1 MVGKPIPKLSDQI
14 RTVVETSG
22 VSGYRISAETGIDKA
37 ALSRFLSGER
47 GLSME
52 SLDLLAGYFEVKIVA
67 PERPKQA

>member
-1 MVGKPIPKLSDQI
+1 MVGKPIPKLSYQI
-14 RTVVETSG
+14 RAAVEASG

-52 SLDLLAGYFEVKIVA
+52 SLDLLAGYLELKIVS
-67 PERPKQA
+67 PDRPKQD